1 MSELAKTV
9 AVLGIGTM
17 GTPIA
22 RNLLRAGFGVRVWNR
37 TPDKAAELV
46 DDGARLGS
54 DPAEA
59 ATRADVLI
67 TMLSDGAT
75 VERVM
80 TGPEG
85 ALSALRPGSIWIQMS
100 TVGVEW
106 TDRLAALA
114 DLHGVAFVDAPVSGS
129 SAPAERGELEIL
141 AGGAGQERPRV
152 KPIFDVLGSRTVWL
166 DRVGDGSRL
175 KLAFNNWLVVLVEA
189 MSETLLFSGAMGLEP
204 HQFLDA
210 IAGGPLAPPYAMN
223 KGAAM
228 LDSDFVPGFPL
239 RHAVK
244 DAELAMSAANRHGAE
259 LALTGAL
266 LPRWRDAVDE
276 GHGDDDVA
284 AVVTQAVVADLWRGT
299 SVTSSAT

>member
-1 MSELAKTV
+1 MTEPAQTV

-17 GTPIA
+17 GAPIA

-59 ATRADVLI
+59 ASGADVLI

-75 VERVM
+75 VEDVM
-80 TGPEG
+80 TGPKG
-85 ALSALRPGSIWIQMS
+85 ALSTLRSDSTWIQMS

-106 TDRLAALA
+106 TDRLAELA

-129 SAPAERGELEIL
+129 SEPADRGELEIL
-141 AGGAGQERPRV
+141 AGGAGQVRPRV
-152 KPIFDVLGSRTVWL
+152 EPIFDVLGRRTVWL

-175 KLAFNNWLVVLVEA
+175 KLALNNWLVVLVEA
-189 MSETLLFSGAMGLEP
+189 MSETLTFSEALGLEP
-204 HQFLDA
+204 HHFLTA
-210 IAGGPLAPPYAMN
+210 IAGGPLSSLYATT
-223 KGAAM
+223 KGNAM
-228 LDSDFVPGFPL
+228 LDEEFAPGFPL

-244 DAELAMSAANRHGAE
+244 DAELVMNAADRHGAE
-259 LALTGAL
+259 LTLTGAL
-266 LPRWRDAVDE
+266 LPRWREAVVK
-276 GHGDDDVA
+276 GYGDDDVA
-284 AVVTQAVVADLWRGT
+284 AVVTQAVAAHPSRDTKLT
-299 SVTSSAT
+299 SSVT